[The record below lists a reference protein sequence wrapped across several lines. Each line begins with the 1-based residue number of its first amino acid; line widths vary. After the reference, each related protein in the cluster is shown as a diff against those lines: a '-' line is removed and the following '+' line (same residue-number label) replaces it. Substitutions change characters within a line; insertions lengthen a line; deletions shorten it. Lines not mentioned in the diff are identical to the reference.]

1 MKKRLIVL
9 LLTLIAIAAAGVAG
23 WGALRASK
31 TLVPTSSSSGSE
43 IPTTRVKRG
52 RVTIT
57 VSARG
62 ELQGGNSEMLVAP
75 MAGVDSMAITSL
87 RDPGELVQAGDVV
100 VQFDAT

>member
-1 MKKRLIVL
+1 MKKRFIAL
-9 LLTLIAIAAAGVAG
+9 LFTLIAIAAAGVLG

-31 TLVPTSSSSGSE
+31 AVATTSSGSE

-75 MAGVDSMAITSL
+75 MAGVDTMAIT
-87 RDPGELVQAGDVV
+87 
-100 VQFDAT
+100 